1 MIFKIIKFIIIIL
14 KEGYMIVRILLLFVS
29 FIVLINLCIITA
41 CYLTG
46 ENLYQK
52 YGKQMLIVF
61 GSFVFAV
68 AVIYTLIALFAL
80 E

>member
-1 MIFKIIKFIIIIL
+1 
-14 KEGYMIVRILLLFVS
+14 MIVRILLLFLS
-29 FIVLINLCIITA
+29 LIVFVNLCIIA
-41 CYLTG
+41 LCYVTG

-68 AVIYTLIALFAL
+68 AVVYSVIAIFAL